1 MGLIELVL
9 ALLIVILV
17 LQLFFSFIPGLDQRV
32 VTIIILLVVLMYFF
46 GGHRG
51 HWRW

>member
-1 MGLIELVL
+1 MGLIKLVL

-17 LQLFFSFIPGLDQRV
+17 LQLFFSFIPGLDQRI
-32 VTIIILLVVLMYFF
+32 VTIIILLVVLTYFF